1 MSTFSQKSTKIT
13 SYYQLSED
21 IDLLEKLIKYSRWK
35 KPVLIIPALAS
46 EFTLP
51 ESRPVFENILREL
64 KGARYLANIILGLD
78 QATEKDVQKLQ
89 RIIFDIG
96 LENVLIQW
104 NDGPHFSRLY
114 ESLEEAG
121 IDLSQR
127 GKGRNLFMSFGV
139 AVALGATSVGLL
151 DADVKTFRRTQ
162 LDQLFFPVQVFDY
175 EFSKAYYVRSNGRQ
189 FFGRVK
195 RLLVDPLLIALKR
208 KFTDTGEEKMLRLV
222 DFLLLFHYQLSGEV
236 VIDIDLLKRMRYT
249 LNWGVELL
257 SLIEAYRKAT
267 QIAQVEFT
275 RGYFDHKHQKI
286 SVSDAEKGL
295 HKMSI
300 DIVTTLLKALIVDEG
315 LEVSTHFF
323 RDLGITYQSVAEDL
337 IKKYAENAKFNG
349 LIYDRDEEERFVN
362 EVITDAIY
370 NVGELLDAPQ
380 HISDMFLRYT
390 TINPEFERFNQSGL
404 QNVILE
410 VEKRI
415 KHEYRITRDL
425 PSWARIEEKVPEI
438 IEQIIDVIEQVKK
451 NESVLLHQ

>member
-1 MSTFSQKSTKIT
+1 MSNFSQKSTKIT
-13 SYYQLSED
+13 NYYQLSDE
-21 IDLLEKLIKYSRWK
+21 IDLLDKLIKHCRWE

-51 ESRPVFENILREL
+51 ECRPVFENILCEL

-78 QATEKDVQKLQ
+78 QATESDVDFLQ
-89 RIIFDIG
+89 RMIADVG
-96 LENVLIQW
+96 LDNVLVQW
-104 NDGPHFSRLY
+104 NDGPHFSGMYAL
-114 ESLEEAG
+114 LEEAG

-139 AVALGATSVGLL
+139 AIALGSTSVGIL
-151 DADVKTFRRTQ
+151 DADIKTFQRTQ
-162 LDQLFFPVQVFDY
+162 LDQLFFPVQVFGY
-175 EFSKAYYVRSNGRQ
+175 EFSKAYYVRSDGQQ

-208 KFTDTGEEKMLRLV
+208 KFTDTGDEKMLRLV

-236 VIDIDLLKRMRYT
+236 VIDIELLKRMRYT
-249 LNWGVELL
+249 LNWGVEIL
-257 SLIEAYRKAT
+257 SLIEVYRKAT
-267 QIAQVEFT
+267 QIAQVQFT
-275 RGYFDHKHQKI
+275 RRFFDHKHQKI

-323 RDLGITYQSVAEDL
+323 RDLAITYQSVAEDL
-337 IKKYAENAKFNG
+337 IKKYAENAKFNK

-370 NVGELLDAPQ
+370 DVGELLDAPQ
-380 HISDMFLRYT
+380 NISDMFLRYT
-390 TINPEFERFNQSGL
+390 TIHPEFERFNKLGL

-410 VEKRI
+410 VEKRV

-425 PSWARIEEKVPEI
+425 PSWTSIEEKIPGV
-438 IEQIIDVIEQVKK
+438 IEKIIDVIEAVKK
-451 NESVLLHQ
+451 EKAVNH